1 MNDSG
6 FAVPPLPLALF
17 PLSRFAGEG
26 WGEGKHS
33 EASRKRALTLPS
45 PAKREREKKK
55 RESGKSVSASLE
67 AMNSRDDSD
76 DARLFRESI
85 GRVRPLRQEDAH
97 APPRPRPPPRAAQ
110 AEQDEARVREE
121 LLVHAIDPAAIEVGD
136 EIHYLKSGQPPR
148 ILKQL
153 RRGHFSVRAE
163 LDLHEMTVPVAREA
177 VRDFLDDAIARGEYC
192 VRIVHGK
199 GLRSRGDGPVLKRM
213 TATLLARRKDVLAYA
228 SARPAQGGTGAVIV
242 LLARA

>member
-1 MNDSG
+1 MSN
-6 FAVPPLPLALF
+6 
-17 PLSRFAGEG
+17 
-26 WGEGKHS
+26 
-33 EASRKRALTLPS
+33 
-45 PAKREREKKK
+45 
-55 RESGKSVSASLE
+55 
-67 AMNSRDDSD
+67 RDDSSD

-85 GRVRPLRQEDAH
+85 GRVRPLRQVDAH
-97 APPRPRPPPRAAQ
+97 APKKPQPPPRAAK
-110 AEQDEARVREE
+110 AEEDEARVRHE
-121 LLVHAIDPAAIEVGD
+121 LLVHAIDPASIEVGD
-136 EIHYLKSGQPPR
+136 EIHYLKPGQPAK

-153 RRGHFSVRAE
+153 KRGHFSVRAE
-163 LDLHEMTVPVAREA
+163 LDLHEMTLAVARNA

-213 TATLLARRKDVLAYA
+213 TATLLARRRDVLAYA

>member
-1 MNDSG
+1 MN
-6 FAVPPLPLALF
+6 
-17 PLSRFAGEG
+17 
-26 WGEGKHS
+26 
-33 EASRKRALTLPS
+33 T
-45 PAKREREKKK
+45 
-55 RESGKSVSASLE
+55 
-67 AMNSRDDSD
+67 RDDSD

-85 GRVRPLRQEDAH
+85 GRVRPLRQPDAH
-97 APPRPRPPPRAAQ
+97 APRKPRPAPHAAQ
-110 AEQDEARVREE
+110 AEKDEARVRDE
-121 LLVHAIDPAAIEVGD
+121 LLVHDIDPAAIEVGD
-136 EIHYLKSGQPPR
+136 EIHYLKQGQPSKL
-148 ILKQL
+148 LKQL

-163 LDLHEMTVPVAREA
+163 LDLHEMTVPVARDA
-177 VRDFLDDAIARGEYC
+177 VRRFLDEAIARREYC

>member
-1 MNDSG
+1 MS
-6 FAVPPLPLALF
+6 
-17 PLSRFAGEG
+17 
-26 WGEGKHS
+26 
-33 EASRKRALTLPS
+33 T
-45 PAKREREKKK
+45 
-55 RESGKSVSASLE
+55 
-67 AMNSRDDSD
+67 RDDSSD

-85 GRVRPLRQEDAH
+85 GGVRPLRHSDAP
-97 APPRPRPPPRAAQ
+97 APRKPRLPPRAAQ
-110 AEQDEARVREE
+110 AELDEARVREE

-136 EIHYLKSGQPPR
+136 EIHYLKQGQPQR

-163 LDLHEMTVPVAREA
+163 LDLHEMTLRVAREA
-177 VRDFLDDAIARGEYC
+177 VRDFLDDAIASGEYC

-199 GLRSRGDGPVLKRM
+199 GLRSRADGPVLKRM